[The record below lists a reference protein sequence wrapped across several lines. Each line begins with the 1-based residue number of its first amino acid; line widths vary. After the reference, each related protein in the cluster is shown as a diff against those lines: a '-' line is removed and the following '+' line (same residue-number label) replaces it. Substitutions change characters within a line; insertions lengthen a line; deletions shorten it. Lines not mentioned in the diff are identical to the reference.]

1 MARVIEE
8 LIEKWTGEELTP
20 SEVEE
25 IKEYHPI
32 CKLKAIREA
41 IERGIKRKEDIID
54 LIKRRCAG
62 KYHGIA
68 KLSKELKE
76 RVGL

>member
-8 LIEKWTGEELTP
+8 LIERWTGESLTP

-32 CKLKAIREA
+32 CKLKVLREA

-54 LIKRRCAG
+54 LIRTRCAG